1 MPSTIATA
9 STFGHEACQTLA
21 PMSPALGRDRW
32 RAMSSRLS
40 SPARAAASSVSA
52 DMPHHLF
59 VQPGLDLQGALHGL
73 AGVDAARPLG
83 GHVEVLQHAAGAAAE
98 QHHAVAEA
106 DGLADLVG
114 DEQHAEPLPA
124 PDALQQLV
132 QQVAG

>member
-9 STFGHEACQTLA
+9 SPFGHEACQTLA

-59 VQPGLDLQGALHGL
+59 VQPGLDLQGALHRL
-73 AGVDAARPLG
+73 AGLEAPRALA
-83 GHVEVLQHAAGAAAE
+83 GHVEVLQHAAGTPAE
-98 QHHAVAEA
+98 QHDPGAEQ
-106 DGLADLVG
+106 D
-114 DEQHAEPLPA
+114 
-124 PDALQQLV
+124 
-132 QQVAG
+132 

>member
-59 VQPGLDLQGALHGL
+59 VQPGLDLQGTLDRL
-73 AGVDAARPLG
+73 AGIDAARSLG
-83 GHVEVLQHAAGAAAE
+83 GDTTVLQPAAGAAAE
-98 QHHAVAEA
+98 QHAPVAEP
-106 DGLADLVG
+106 DGFAYLMG
-114 DEQHAEPLPA
+114 DEQ
-124 PDALQQLV
+124 
-132 QQVAG
+132 